1 MNGPFAIFATLVA
14 LAFPALAVGAPGH
27 PAGSPDAPVA
37 QERGWVNPSELTD
50 LLAEKGLISPQEQ
63 QSLKQPMGP
72 APVDEQTQEEIFRTE
87 SYRGDS

>member
-1 MNGPFAIFATLVA
+1 MKGPFAILATLAA
-14 LAFPALAVGAPGH
+14 LALPALAAGAPRH

-37 QERGWVNPSELTD
+37 RERGWVDASELTD

-63 QSLKQPMGP
+63 QSLRQPMEAP
-72 APVDEQTQEEIFRTE
+72 PVDERTQEEIFRTE